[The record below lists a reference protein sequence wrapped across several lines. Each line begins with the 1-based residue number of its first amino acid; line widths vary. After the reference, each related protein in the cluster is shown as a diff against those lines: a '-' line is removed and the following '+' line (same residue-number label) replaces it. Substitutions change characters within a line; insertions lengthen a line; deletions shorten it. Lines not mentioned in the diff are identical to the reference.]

1 MTQDIK
7 IPKPAMTTELI
18 EGCGEDLS
26 DVLLSIELVADGES
40 ARLRE
45 LEGCEIDRKESTVV
59 LVLLSQLARSARQE
73 LGRLQSMVTELTPN
87 INT

>member
-1 MTQDIK
+1 
-7 IPKPAMTTELI
+7 MTTELI